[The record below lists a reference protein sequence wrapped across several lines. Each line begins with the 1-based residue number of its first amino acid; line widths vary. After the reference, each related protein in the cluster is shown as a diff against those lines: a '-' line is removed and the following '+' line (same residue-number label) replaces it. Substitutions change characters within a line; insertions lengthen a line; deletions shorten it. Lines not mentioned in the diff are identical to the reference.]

1 VNRLLPAFS
10 TGYSWMADAQ
20 LLFGPLMLS
29 DVARIASIVRNY
41 SVKNKTSAGRL
52 HHCGKYWL
60 EEIESINFA
69 QGSL

>member
-1 VNRLLPAFS
+1 
-10 TGYSWMADAQ
+10 
-20 LLFGPLMLS
+20 MLS